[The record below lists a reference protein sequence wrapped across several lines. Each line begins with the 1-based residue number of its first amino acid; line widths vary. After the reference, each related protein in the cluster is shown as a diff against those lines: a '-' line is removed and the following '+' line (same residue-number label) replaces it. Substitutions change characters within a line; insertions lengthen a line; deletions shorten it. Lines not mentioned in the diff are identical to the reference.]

1 MLKTKLEPNWH
12 KNNTNLCLN
21 MLAHS
26 SRLQTLW
33 SWSPL
38 SESFSSLLHSAEQ
51 NNHCSWNNSRFNLL
65 RYQLVQSVHTFTIS
79 NSILNQIVNFVL
91 KQVFSWLEL
100 TFKAEANCIMVTPRE
115 HSLLLCSWVSC
126 QSLNFWISHIL
137 LHLHTSSLNARI
149 LLLTNGQS

>member
-1 MLKTKLEPNWH
+1 MLKTKLELNWH

-51 NNHCSWNNSRFNLL
+51 NNHYSWNNSRFNLL

-79 NSILNQIVNFVL
+79 NSILNQIGNFVL

-100 TFKAEANCIMVTPRE
+100 TFKAEANSIMVTPRE

-126 QSLNFWISHIL
+126 RSLNFWISHIL
-137 LHLHTSSLNARI
+137 LHLETSSLNARI